1 MVKVFISHN
10 VLLGLDE
17 SCRLRLG
24 LLILLLFLVINSFY
38 IMMCI
43 YAFLAIIEIGFVFRL
58 ERKGNLNVSS

>member
-1 MVKVFISHN
+1 
-10 VLLGLDE
+10 
-17 SCRLRLG
+17 

-43 YAFLAIIEIGFVFRL
+43 YVFLAIIEIGFVYRL